1 MNHTELSLLN
11 FWFKV
16 LNFSIEIKIKTGA
29 QTNSKISYK
38 VVKPLFQICTK
49 EDVIEAQRKKQ
60 HELIYQLK
68 GQLEVNFQ
76 L

>member
-38 VVKPLFQICTK
+38 VNCKTFISDLHKRRC
-49 EDVIEAQRKKQ
+49 
-60 HELIYQLK
+60 
-68 GQLEVNFQ
+68 N
-76 L
+76 